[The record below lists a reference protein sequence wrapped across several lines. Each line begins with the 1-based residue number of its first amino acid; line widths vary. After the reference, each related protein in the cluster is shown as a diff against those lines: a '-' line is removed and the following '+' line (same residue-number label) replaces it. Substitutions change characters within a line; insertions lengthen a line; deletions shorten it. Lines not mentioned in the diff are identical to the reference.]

1 MDRCGCCAR
10 FGFDFFDTGLGFSSR
25 GRGRG
30 RGRGTAGEV
39 ITLAKPFVIIVII

>member
-25 GRGRG
+25 GR

-39 ITLAKPFVIIVII
+39 IALAKPFVIIVII